1 MNGHV
6 LVLGEALVDI
16 VRRGPARP
24 VEHVGGSPLNVAVG
38 LGRLGRDVEFVTH
51 IGDDDRGRRIV
62 RHLADSSVR
71 LAAGSSTAPRT
82 PTATATLD
90 ENGAATYEFDLE
102 WQLPD
107 PRPEPGAGHVHTGSI
122 AALLEPGCEAVAAL
136 LDRHVPTATISY
148 DPNVRPALVGDDPRT
163 RDRIT
168 RFVAGAD
175 VVKASD
181 EDLRW
186 FAPDRDPRDVAQEWL
201 ALGPALVAVT
211 LGAGGAVAVARS
223 GAVDVAAHPVEVV
236 DTVGAGD
243 AFMAGLLDAL
253 WTQELLGDREGLHGI
268 EPDALRA
275 ALDVAARTAALTV
288 ARPGADLPT
297 RGERDADPKEQR

>member
-90 ENGAATYEFDLE
+90 ENGAATYEFDL
-102 WQLPD
+102 D
-107 PRPEPGAGHVHTGSI
+107 HAG
-122 AALLEPGCEAVAAL
+122 
-136 LDRHVPTATISY
+136 
-148 DPNVRPALVGDDPRT
+148 
-163 RDRIT
+163 
-168 RFVAGAD
+168 
-175 VVKASD
+175 
-181 EDLRW
+181 
-186 FAPDRDPRDVAQEWL
+186 
-201 ALGPALVAVT
+201 LVAVRNRWDAARGRWKAMEVFAFGPWASVSDASFARYVAAWRAEDYSDFPGCFAWLANALPGIASEASVPCNLET
-211 LGAGGAVAVARS
+211 GDGTARPQLFAQSASQGLAGLQREGISFDRLLDIYAAAGNDLRPHLGGA
-223 GAVDVAAHPVEVV
+223 
-236 DTVGAGD
+236 
-243 AFMAGLLDAL
+243 
-253 WTQELLGDREGLHGI
+253 
-268 EPDALRA
+268 
-275 ALDVAARTAALTV
+275 
-288 ARPGADLPT
+288 
-297 RGERDADPKEQR
+297 

>member
-1 MNGHV
+1 MNGPV
-6 LVLGEALVDI
+6 LVIGEALVDI
-16 VRRGPARP
+16 VRRGAAEP

-62 RHLADSSVR
+62 GHLAASKVR
-71 LAAGSSTAPRT
+71 LAAGSSTAART
-82 PTATATLD
+82 PTATAVLD
-90 ENGAATYEFDLE
+90 ENGSATYEFDLE

-107 PRPEPGAGHVHTGSI
+107 PRPTPGARHVHTGSI

-136 LDRHVPTATISY
+136 LDRHVPTATVSY
-148 DPNVRPALVGDDPRT
+148 DPNVRPALVGDDPRA

-186 FAPDRDPRDVAQEWL
+186 FAPGRDPRDVAREWL

-223 GAVDVAAHPVEVV
+223 GSVEVAAQPVEVV

-253 WTQELLGDREGLHGI
+253 WTQELLGDREGLRGI
-268 EPDALRA
+268 EPDALRT
-275 ALDVAARTAALTV
+275 ALDVAALTAARTV
-288 ARPGADLPT
+288 ARAGADLPT
-297 RGERDADPKEQR
+297 RDERDADPKEPW